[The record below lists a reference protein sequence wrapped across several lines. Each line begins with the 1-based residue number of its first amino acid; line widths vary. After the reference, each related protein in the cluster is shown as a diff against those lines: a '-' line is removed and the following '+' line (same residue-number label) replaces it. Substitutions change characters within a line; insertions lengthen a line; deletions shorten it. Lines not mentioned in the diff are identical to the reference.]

1 MLGTT
6 LGGRYKIISHLGG
19 GGYGQTY
26 LAQDIH
32 LPNTP
37 HCVVKQL
44 KPQATDRW
52 NLQIANRLFNTEAE
66 VLYKL
71 GNHNQIPRLFAHFE
85 DKQEFYLVQEF
96 IEGVDLS
103 QELADGRQMRES
115 QIIVLLK
122 EILEILEFVHQ
133 QRVIHRDINPR
144 NLIRR
149 RKDGKLVLIDFG
161 AVKQISTRVFNAEGE
176 ESKTVAIGTVGYMP
190 QEQATGNPRYCS
202 DIYAVGM
209 IAVQAL
215 TGLDPSRH
223 QLPRDLQTGE
233 ISWRNRAVVSP
244 GLAKIIDRAIAS
256 HFADRYQTA
265 SEVLKDLKEL
275 PTYTES
281 IETTAHTLDL
291 QKQAPQSEN
300 SHKSPEIKLLPRSDR
315 GKFVIPL
322 KILLAIGSIGVLLA
336 LVKALGS
343 TNFESSPS
351 AQVVNEPPAISTP
364 KTESQGI
371 SLAPLPNASPKPRLS
386 QRRSAR
392 ATRFY
397 QRGEELRKSGQ
408 HEQALKAYND
418 ALAINPA
425 YAEAYWGRC
434 FGFSNLGQY
443 NNAIAACDKALQN
456 KPDYYEAW
464 WSKGNALD
472 ALQRYE
478 EALAHYDRALS
489 IKPDFPE
496 AWSNRGATLNYLKRY
511 EEALAAYDR
520 ALEIN
525 PELPEAWNNR
535 GATLNRLQRYEEA
548 VASYDKALKLKADY
562 AEAWNNRGV
571 VLTNL
576 GQLPEAIAS
585 YDKAIELKPD
595 YQPAIE
601 NRQRVQKA
609 L

>member
-26 LAQDIH
+26 LAEDIH
-32 LPNTP
+32 LPNSP
-37 HCVVKQL
+37 RCVVKQL
-44 KPQATDRW
+44 KPQATDQW

-103 QELADGRQMRES
+103 QELADGQQMRES

-122 EILEILEFVHQ
+122 EILEVLDFVHQ

-149 RKDGKLVLIDFG
+149 QKDGKLVLIDFG
-161 AVKQISTRVFNAEGE
+161 AVKQISTRVFNPEGE

-209 IAVQAL
+209 IAIQAL

-233 ISWRNRAVVSP
+233 IYWRNRAVVSP

-256 HFADRYQTA
+256 HFAERYQTA
-265 SEVLKDLKEL
+265 SEVLKDLKDL

-281 IETTAHTLDL
+281 VETTAHTLDV
-291 QKQAPQSEN
+291 QKQTPQPEN
-300 SHKSPEIKLLPRSDR
+300 SQNSHEIKLLPRSER
-315 GKFVIPL
+315 GKFVNHL
-322 KILLAIGSIGVLLA
+322 KILLALGGIGVLLA
-336 LVKALGS
+336 LLKAFGS
-343 TNFESSPS
+343 TNFESAPS
-351 AQVVNEPPAISTP
+351 AQVANEPAPISTAQ
-364 KTESQGI
+364 TGSQVA
-371 SLAPLPNASPKPRLS
+371 SLAPLPKPSPKPRLS
-386 QRRSAR
+386 RRRAAR
-392 ATRFY
+392 ATGFY
-397 QRGEELRKSGQ
+397 ERGEQLRKSGQ
-408 HEQALKAYND
+408 HERALNAYND

-434 FGFSNLGQY
+434 YGFSNLRQY

-489 IKPDFPE
+489 IKPDFSE
-496 AWSNRGATLNYLKRY
+496 AWSNRGATLNYLQRY

-576 GQLPEAIAS
+576 GRLPEAIAS

-595 YQPAIE
+595 YQPALD
-601 NRQRVQKA
+601 NRQRVQEA